1 VRKLIGSKKKGKR
14 ILDKSVKE
22 VRPVDNIDP
31 EEYSLDGIGMD
42 EYLLDSIGPEDYSLA
57 NIDTEEYSLNDIVMD
72 EYLLDDADLKDYS
85 INDADLKEYL
95 TDDAIME
102 DYSIDD
108 IVDEVIGEEQLTDEE
123 ENPENQPAAKKGR
136 RKRNIKIRRIK
147 RPWGRRHIVFAVMLV
162 VGVFF
167 VAAAL
172 RVILRDVIE
181 DAVARSEYEQ
191 LREEFPQIS
200 GHSPEQAPEID
211 VTPDEIADVIEET
224 IEESTLREYSL
235 DELAAINPDF
245 VGWITANNNAIDYPV
260 VRGND
265 NERYINTTFFGTQN
279 SAGAIFMDYRN
290 KMGFD
295 DSIVLLYGHR
305 TRDRTMFSSLI
316 NHLDPEFRRR
326 NPNIEILTRDGT
338 RLTYVIFA
346 AKLTDAWDPAYAAG
360 TYDLAGALELFPNAP
375 ANAKRFLLLSTCTS
389 SSDDDERVLI
399 FAASIN

>member
-1 VRKLIGSKKKGKR
+1 MRKLIGSKKKGKR

-22 VRPVDNIDP
+22 VHHVDDIDLEEYSLNGIDP
-31 EEYSLDGIGMD
+31 EEYSL
-42 EYLLDSIGPEDYSLA
+42 E
-57 NIDTEEYSLNDIVMD
+57 DIVMD
-72 EYLLDDADLKDYS
+72 ENLYDDADMKDYL
-85 INDADLKEYL
+85 IDDDADLKEYL
-95 TDDAIME
+95 TDAAAME

-108 IVDEVIGEEQLTDEE
+108 IVDEVIGEEQFAYEE
-123 ENPENQPAAKKGR
+123 ENPGEQPAAKKGR

-172 RVILRDVIE
+172 RVILRDVVE

-191 LREEFPQIS
+191 LREDFPQIS
-200 GHSPEQAPEID
+200 GHIPDHVPENDVIPNESEDMIVEI
-211 VTPDEIADVIEET
+211 IEET
-224 IEESTLREYSL
+224 TEETTEERALREYSL
-235 DELAAINPDF
+235 NELAAINPDF
-245 VGWITANNNAIDYPV
+245 IGWINANNNMIDYPV

-265 NERYINTTFFGTQN
+265 NEKYINTTFFGTRN

-290 KMGFD
+290 RTGFD
-295 DSIVLLYGHR
+295 ESIVLLYGHR

-326 NPNIEILTRDGT
+326 NPNIDIITRDGT
-338 RLTYVIFA
+338 RLTYVVFA
-346 AKLTDAWDPAYAAG
+346 AKLTDAWDPAYATG
-360 TYDLAGALELFPNAP
+360 TYDLAEALEIFPNAP
-375 ANAKRFLLLSTCTS
+375 ANARRFLLLSTCTS

-399 FAASIN
+399 FAASVN